1 MISEMSRIAI
11 ALTRHLGASRA
22 FACKRSLSTSNKVDV
37 ASAGFSIKGEAFA
50 GRPAYLDFQA
60 TTPLDP
66 RVLDVMMPYLTE
78 KYGNPHSRTHS
89 YGWETENAIEA
100 ARDHVAGLIGAS
112 GKEIIFTSGAT
123 ESNNM
128 AIKGV
133 ARFYKEHKKHIITT
147 QTEHKCVLDSCR
159 SLESEGFE
167 VTYLPVQSNGL
178 IDLELLQKSIRPDT
192 ALVSI
197 MGVNNEIGVVQPLA
211 EIGKV
216 KAPSLSPL
224 SL

>member
-159 SLESEGFE
+159 SLG
-167 VTYLPVQSNGL
+167 VRGL
-178 IDLELLQKSIRPDT
+178 RSD
-192 ALVSI
+192 VSPCAI
-197 MGVNNEIGVVQPLA
+197 EW
-211 EIGKV
+211 
-216 KAPSLSPL
+216 SY
-224 SL
+224 